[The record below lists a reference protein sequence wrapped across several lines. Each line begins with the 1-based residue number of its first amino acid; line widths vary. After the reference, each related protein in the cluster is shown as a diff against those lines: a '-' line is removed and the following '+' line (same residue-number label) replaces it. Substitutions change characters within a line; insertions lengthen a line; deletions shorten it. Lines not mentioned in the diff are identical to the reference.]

1 MTIIYLADNYKGGAH
16 NFLEQ
21 NIKYNLDKKKKVI
34 VFSKNFFKNFPNIK
48 KNKNLEY
55 FNLDIFS
62 EKEKIKKLIKNIQNK
77 NNIFFFTNYA
87 ILVYYFLFFLNL
99 EKNI

>member
-1 MTIIYLADNYKGGAH
+1 MTIIYLADNYRGGAH

-34 VFSKNFFKNFPNIK
+34 VFSKNFFKNSSSIK
-48 KNKNLEY
+48 KNKNLKY
-55 FNLDIFS
+55 YNLDIFI
-62 EKEKIKKLIKNIQNK
+62 EKEKIIKLIKNNQNK

-87 ILVYYFLFFLNL
+87 ILIYYFLFFLN
-99 EKNI
+99 